1 LYILLW
7 KELNIISCIILI
19 MAGFGR
25 HGEVELECPFCGK
38 SKIRVYHKEGLLQ
51 AKTSRIA
58 AGAKQTFH
66 KRPDEYH
73 VQQDCP
79 ECGKT
84 KKEIEK
90 AFETGITKQET
101 HEDKIK
107 RFRKS
112 GIPMRVEG

>member
-1 LYILLW
+1 
-7 KELNIISCIILI
+7 

-38 SKIRVYHKEGLLQ
+38 AKIRVYHKEGLLQ
-51 AKTSRIA
+51 GRKSSIA
-58 AGAKQTFH
+58 AGSKITLH

-79 ECGKT
+79 NCGKT
-84 KKEIEK
+84 KKEIER

-101 HEDKIK
+101 HEEKLK
-107 RFRKS
+107 RLREA
-112 GIPMRVEG
+112 GLPTRVEG